1 MGLPLSE
8 SGSQSSL
15 PAKQKICG
23 EQRYMR
29 VSAGSWNKAVN
40 IGTGCTVGSLPL
52 VDTRAL
58 LLPPPTEPA
67 DHEVFRGAQLPGLVM
82 LPHRLLCENR
92 NKQSPNKPPA

>member
-8 SGSQSSL
+8 SGSQSSH

-23 EQRYMR
+23 EQRYVC

-40 IGTGCTVGSLPL
+40 IGTGCTVGPLPL

-58 LLPPPTEPA
+58 MLPPPMEPA
-67 DHEVFRGAQLPGLVM
+67 GHEVFRGAQCPRVPAGLSVAW
-82 LPHRLLCENR
+82 LSDAAP
-92 NKQSPNKPPA
+92 KAPV